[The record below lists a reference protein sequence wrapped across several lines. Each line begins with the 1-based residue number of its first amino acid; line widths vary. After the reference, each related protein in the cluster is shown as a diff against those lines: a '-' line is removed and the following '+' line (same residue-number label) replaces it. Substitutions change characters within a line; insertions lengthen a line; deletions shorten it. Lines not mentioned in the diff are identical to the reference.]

1 MTSGSRRRDT
11 GISIETTM
19 MATIIVAFI
28 IFISIAC
35 GTAYLNAHQ
44 QLESEF
50 AEDLVQTESALDSSV
65 TLVGR
70 GLAVFDSF
78 YDVQMYETLT
88 KFSDLYDEAGADP
101 AAVDIHAI
109 RDRLDPAI
117 DGDLSLYIISGD
129 HVIIASTEPSELGI
143 NFSLY
148 GGFSRRLDMIREG
161 GAFAA
166 DAWIPGIVNPE
177 LRRKFAYLPSSDG
190 EYILEAGI
198 SNDLFFEPR
207 MEYFSYSEAADTIRD
222 VNTDVESIII
232 FDITGDAIGM
242 NESETVTWATGL
254 GYENLSVMLE
264 EVDATF
270 AKRAVHEVMIPDND
284 LLLRLIYIENDS
296 DAVSSDE
303 LSVVA
308 AVVYSL
314 EKYHAE
320 ETGLLLRYVLLT
332 ALALLFAGIVA
343 YFISRRVAG
352 PVRMISED
360 VDAIAQ
366 GDLNHAIRETEG
378 RELER
383 LETSI
388 RAMVSRLKAD
398 IRQIQDTSDAL
409 DVELGER
416 KRIEAALLEANARI
430 SLLGSLT
437 RHDIINQLTIVQMY
451 VELIR
456 EEIAGDERAG
466 AVLAPSLSHMEDAL
480 IKIERQLH
488 FSADYHK
495 MGQKEPLWQNIADT
509 ATKAVVAL
517 MNHQVTFDIRGSGF
531 EVLADPMFEQVFYN
545 LFENSLRHGGS
556 VSCIQVDAVP
566 VEDGFL
572 KISILDDG
580 SGIAAEEKSRI
591 FEKGIGKNTGFGLF
605 LVREILNITGITIS
619 ETGTPGGGARFE
631 LLVSPGGW
639 RQDDGS

>member
-1 MTSGSRRRDT
+1 
-11 GISIETTM
+11 M

-44 QLESEF
+44 QMEREF

-78 YDVQMYETLT
+78 YDVQMYEILT
-88 KFSDLYDEAGADP
+88 KFSGLYDEAGADP
-101 AAVDIHAI
+101 AAVDIDAI

-117 DGDLSLYIISGD
+117 DGDLSLYIISAD

-143 NFSLY
+143 NFSMY

-207 MEYFSYSEAADTIRD
+207 MEYFSYSEAAATIRD

-232 FDITGDAIGM
+232 FDITGDAIGV
-242 NESETVTWATGL
+242 NESETAAWATGL
-254 GYENLSVMLE
+254 GYENLSAMLE

-270 AKRAVHEVMIPDND
+270 AKRAVREVMIPDKD

-303 LSVVA
+303 LSVVG

-314 EKYHAE
+314 KKYHAE
-320 ETGLLLRYVLLT
+320 ETGLLLRYALLT
-332 ALALLFAGIVA
+332 TLALLFAGIVA

-352 PVRMISED
+352 PVRMIAED

-366 GDLNHAIRETEG
+366 GDLDHTIRETEG

-388 RAMVSRLKAD
+388 RAMVTRLKAD

-409 DVELGER
+409 DIELGER

-456 EEIAGDERAG
+456 DEIAGDEKAG

-480 IKIERQLH
+480 VKIERL
-488 FSADYHK
+488 
-495 MGQKEPLWQNIADT
+495 G
-509 ATKAVVAL
+509 
-517 MNHQVTFDIRGSGF
+517 
-531 EVLADPMFEQVFYN
+531 
-545 LFENSLRHGGS
+545 
-556 VSCIQVDAVP
+556 P
-566 VEDGFL
+566 VEP
-572 KISILDDG
+572 
-580 SGIAAEEKSRI
+580 
-591 FEKGIGKNTGFGLF
+591 
-605 LVREILNITGITIS
+605 EI
-619 ETGTPGGGARFE
+619 
-631 LLVSPGGW
+631 
-639 RQDDGS
+639 